1 VSRRPERPPRTAAEW
16 WTFGVAVA
24 LVAAVAAV
32 ILASWAVG
40 DRGPADVRAGAA
52 GPAERVGD
60 AWRVPFEVRNR
71 GGRAATS
78 VQVTA
83 ELRIDGTVVGEG
95 EQSFDFLSGG
105 ERESGAFLFPEDPEK
120 GELSIAVA
128 SYADP

>member
-1 VSRRPERPPRTAAEW
+1 
-16 WTFGVAVA
+16 
-24 LVAAVAAV
+24 
-32 ILASWAVG
+32 VG
-40 DRGPADVRAGAA
+40 DV
-52 GPAERVGD
+52 
-60 AWRVPFEVRNR
+60 WRVPFEVRNR

-83 ELRIDGTVVGEG
+83 ELEIAGTVVGEG

-105 ERESGAFLFPEDPEK
+105 ERGGGALLLADGPGE